1 MMRDFIR
8 TSSKYVLI
16 SIGLFIISLSQKCY
30 CTPSHCSYSIMAFLL
45 GLAGMASSAA
55 AFSWLANPLLI
66 ISWILQKR
74 NPRGSMLLTMFAFLF
89 TLSFLLFDS
98 VLANENGQQQAITSY
113 KPGYWFWVCSAG
125 IMMLGGFVQVYRL
138 NIEQQRSR
146 VRAAGDSNR

>member
-1 MMRDFIR
+1 
-8 TSSKYVLI
+8 
-16 SIGLFIISLSQKCY
+16 
-30 CTPSHCSYSIMAFLL
+30 MAFLL
-45 GLAGMASSAA
+45 GWAGMASSAA